1 MRTLSTIPTRQE
13 PPAQLKAPRS
23 VRRRPPD
30 PKCRKLGGPFGALA
44 RHGGMRANS
53 RPGALAARAA
63 AAHPRIEIT
72 PSVTQY
78 TQLCRDLK
86 KLRKLGAPSHT
97 AAIVAAVHAAAVGKL
112 GHDRNENAGQR

>member
-1 MRTLSTIPTRQE
+1 MRTLSTIPARQE
-13 PPAQLKAPRS
+13 PPALFRTPRS
-23 VRRRPPD
+23 VRRPPD
-30 PKCRKLGGPFGALA
+30 ADCRKLGGPFGALA

-78 TQLCRDLK
+78 AQLCRDLK

-97 AAIVAAVHAAAVGKL
+97 AAIVAAVHAAAAGKL
-112 GHDRNENAGQR
+112 GHERNENAGQR